1 MKKVGL
7 LKKKFLSMERL
18 IAIVEDMHSKSSH
31 WNKYLRKE
39 WKDFDADISKNLQDL
54 YNDLK
59 YGTYKHGDY
68 YVFKKLDSGK
78 IRVIHSATPRDRI
91 VDQLLA
97 DILEFVFKPKLQRGH
112 VYGSIKGLGQHKCR
126 LRAINKIRRQKDDVF
141 VGSADIRQYYPTCN
155 PDTIIRILCKYIKD
169 KWVISLS
176 KEFLSLG
183 YVVLGNIS
191 SNILGHI
198 NLLDI
203 DYSIVRNFKCGYLRF
218 CDDTIFISNNK
229 QAVRSAVT
237 YYMQKVTEG
246 GQTVKPNWSIHKVS
260 DKNMVDFLGVRIGTT
275 HRKLRKRNRKE
286 IESRL
291 SELKRSSDFFECERS
306 WAGMNSSFKNI
317 NMSNLINYWKDVYP
331 DFLTDYSGQKQ
342 PMLVLL
348 RTNGSTGKWRL
359 NFNQQKIAEPTKS
372 LSSEMP
378 DSIPTEQWQCCFVPS
393 DNTRGVEASIGE
405 APNWYSFVPYLRLGG
420 LSDEEIE
427 NIKNEY
433 NEFVLNNP
441 DIFIF

>member
-68 YVFKKLDSGK
+68 YVFKKMDSGK

-97 DILEFVFKPKLQRGH
+97 DILEFVFMPKLQRGH

-203 DYSIVRNFKCGYLRF
+203 DYSIVRNFKCDYLRF

-229 QAVRSAVT
+229 QAVRSDVT
-237 YYMQKVTEG
+237 YYIQKLQKVG
-246 GQTVKPNWSIHKVS
+246 
-260 DKNMVDFLGVRIGTT
+260 
-275 HRKLRKRNRKE
+275 
-286 IESRL
+286 RL
-291 SELKRSSDFFECERS
+291 
-306 WAGMNSSFKNI
+306 
-317 NMSNLINYWKDVYP
+317 
-331 DFLTDYSGQKQ
+331 
-342 PMLVLL
+342 
-348 RTNGSTGKWRL
+348 
-359 NFNQQKIAEPTKS
+359 
-372 LSSEMP
+372 
-378 DSIPTEQWQCCFVPS
+378 
-393 DNTRGVEASIGE
+393 
-405 APNWYSFVPYLRLGG
+405 
-420 LSDEEIE
+420 
-427 NIKNEY
+427 
-433 NEFVLNNP
+433 
-441 DIFIF
+441 

>member
-68 YVFKKLDSGK
+68 YVFKKMDSGK

-97 DILEFVFKPKLQRGH
+97 DILEFVFMPKLQRGH

-191 SNILGHI
+191 SNILCHI

-203 DYSIVRNFKCGYLRF
+203 DYSIVRNFKCNYLRF

-246 GQTVKPNWSIHKVS
+246 GQTVKSNWSIHKVS
-260 DKNMVDFLGVRIGTT
+260 DKNMVDFLGVRIGVT

-291 SELKRSSDFFECERS
+291 SELRHSSDYFECERS
-306 WAGMNSSFKNI
+306 WAGMNGSFKNI

-331 DFLTDYSGQKQ
+331 DFFD
-342 PMLVLL
+342 
-348 RTNGSTGKWRL
+348 RL
-359 NFNQQKIAEPTKS
+359 
-372 LSSEMP
+372 
-378 DSIPTEQWQCCFVPS
+378 QWAK
-393 DNTRGVEASIGE
+393 TAHAS
-405 APNWYSFVPYLRLGG
+405 AAAYKRKHRKM
-420 LSDEEIE
+420 EIE
-427 NIKNEY
+427 LQSAKDCRTYKIPFFGNAGFNSDGTMA
-433 NEFVLNNP
+433 VLFRT
-441 DIFIF
+441 IGQHKRC

>member
-18 IAIVEDMHSKSSH
+18 IAIVADMHSKSSH
-31 WNKYLRKE
+31 WNKHLRKE

-97 DILEFVFKPKLQRGH
+97 DILEFVFMPKLQRGH

-203 DYSIVRNFKCGYLRF
+203 DYSIVRNFKCDYLRF
-218 CDDTIFISNNK
+218 CDDTI
-229 QAVRSAVT
+229 
-237 YYMQKVTEG
+237 Y
-246 GQTVKPNWSIHKVS
+246 
-260 DKNMVDFLGVRIGTT
+260 
-275 HRKLRKRNRKE
+275 
-286 IESRL
+286 
-291 SELKRSSDFFECERS
+291 
-306 WAGMNSSFKNI
+306 
-317 NMSNLINYWKDVYP
+317 
-331 DFLTDYSGQKQ
+331 
-342 PMLVLL
+342 
-348 RTNGSTGKWRL
+348 
-359 NFNQQKIAEPTKS
+359 
-372 LSSEMP
+372 
-378 DSIPTEQWQCCFVPS
+378 
-393 DNTRGVEASIGE
+393 
-405 APNWYSFVPYLRLGG
+405 
-420 LSDEEIE
+420 
-427 NIKNEY
+427 
-433 NEFVLNNP
+433 
-441 DIFIF
+441 

>member
-1 MKKVGL
+1 MAKW
-7 LKKKFLSMERL
+7 E
-18 IAIVEDMHSKSSH
+18 AA
-31 WNKYLRKE
+31 NKPCE
-39 WKDFDADISKNLQDL
+39 
-54 YNDLK
+54 
-59 YGTYKHGDY
+59 
-68 YVFKKLDSGK
+68 KKLDGTDFAYLQDDVTL
-78 IRVIHSATPRDRI
+78 R
-91 VDQLLA
+91 A
-97 DILEFVFKPKLQRGH
+97 DGSPSHLEDANYFQGAEMINFNIS
-112 VYGSIKGLGQHKCR
+112 YFYD
-126 LRAINKIRRQKDDVF
+126 AINKKSRVF
-141 VGSADIRQYYPTCN
+141 FNLDKEAPCGYHSFIPYESILMPRYNQYVEGGKIKTCSNYQVINNQSVQDFCNVLSATSADIRQYYPTCN

-203 DYSIVRNFKCGYLRF
+203 DYSIVRNFKCDYLRF

-306 WAGMNSSFKNI
+306 WAGMNGSFKNI

-331 DFLTDYSGQKQ
+331 DFFD
-342 PMLVLL
+342 
-348 RTNGSTGKWRL
+348 RL
-359 NFNQQKIAEPTKS
+359 
-372 LSSEMP
+372 
-378 DSIPTEQWQCCFVPS
+378 QWAK
-393 DNTRGVEASIGE
+393 TAHAS
-405 APNWYSFVPYLRLGG
+405 AAAYKRKHRKM
-420 LSDEEIE
+420 EIE
-427 NIKNEY
+427 LQSAKDCRTYKIPFFGNAG
-433 NEFVLNNP
+433 FNP
-441 DIFIF
+441 DGTMAVLFRTIGQHKRC

>member
-31 WNKYLRKE
+31 WNKHLRKE

-203 DYSIVRNFKCGYLRF
+203 DYSIVRNFKCDYLRF
-218 CDDTIFISNNK
+218 CGDTIFISNNK

-306 WAGMNSSFKNI
+306 WAGMNGSFKNI

-331 DFLTDYSGQKQ
+331 DFFD
-342 PMLVLL
+342 
-348 RTNGSTGKWRL
+348 RL
-359 NFNQQKIAEPTKS
+359 
-372 LSSEMP
+372 
-378 DSIPTEQWQCCFVPS
+378 QWAK
-393 DNTRGVEASIGE
+393 TAHAS
-405 APNWYSFVPYLRLGG
+405 AAAYKRKHRKM
-420 LSDEEIE
+420 EIE
-427 NIKNEY
+427 LQSEKDCRTYKIPFFGNAG
-433 NEFVLNNP
+433 FNP
-441 DIFIF
+441 DGTMAVLFRTIGQHKRC

>member
-68 YVFKKLDSGK
+68 YVFKKMDSGK

-97 DILEFVFKPKLQRGH
+97 DILEFVFMPKLQRGH
-112 VYGSIKGLGQHKCR
+112 VYGPIKGLGQHKCR

-203 DYSIVRNFKCGYLRF
+203 DYSIVRNFKCDYLRF

-260 DKNMVDFLGVRIGTT
+260 DKNMVDFLGVRIGVT

-291 SELKRSSDFFECERS
+291 SELRHSSDYFECERS
-306 WAGMNSSFKNI
+306 WAGMNGSFKNI

-331 DFLTDYSGQKQ
+331 DFFD
-342 PMLVLL
+342 
-348 RTNGSTGKWRL
+348 RL
-359 NFNQQKIAEPTKS
+359 
-372 LSSEMP
+372 
-378 DSIPTEQWQCCFVPS
+378 QWAK
-393 DNTRGVEASIGE
+393 TAHAS
-405 APNWYSFVPYLRLGG
+405 AAAYKRKHRKM
-420 LSDEEIE
+420 EIE
-427 NIKNEY
+427 LQSAKDCRTYKIPFFGNAGFNSDGTMA
-433 NEFVLNNP
+433 VLFRT
-441 DIFIF
+441 IGQHKRC